1 VDDSVRECVERL
13 FDAFNRRDSAEI
25 VELCDEEMEFFAV
38 TAEEVGRG
46 EPYRG
51 TEGLRAYLDDV
62 ATVWEDL
69 LVTPKQVEQQGDSLL
84 VRGRVYLRSRALG
97 IRDMP
102 TAWIWD
108 LRDGR
113 FIRGQVF
120 IDPEEAI
127 RSFSRAAQPGRSLDS
142 RASRSTTRLR

>member
-1 VDDSVRECVERL
+1 VDDGIRQCVERL
-13 FDAFNRRDSAEI
+13 FDAFNRRDAAEI

-38 TAEEVGRG
+38 TAEEVGRS
-46 EPYRG
+46 EPYVG
-51 TEGLRAYLDDV
+51 SEGLRAYLDDV

-69 LVTPKQVEQQGDSLL
+69 LVTPKQVEQQGESLL
-84 VRGRVYLRSRALG
+84 VSGRVYLRSRALG
-97 IRDMP
+97 IRDLP

-120 IDPEEAI
+120 IDPEEAT
-127 RSFSRAAQPGRSLDS
+127 RSFSRGAQPGQSPDS